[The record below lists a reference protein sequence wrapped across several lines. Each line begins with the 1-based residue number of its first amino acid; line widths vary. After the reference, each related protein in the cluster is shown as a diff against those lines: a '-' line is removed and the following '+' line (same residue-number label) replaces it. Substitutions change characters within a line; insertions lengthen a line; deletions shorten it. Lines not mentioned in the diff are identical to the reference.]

1 MKTIVIGYGN
11 TLRSDDGAGYR
22 VAEQV
27 KRWQHPSLAAWPAQQ
42 LLPEMAAA
50 LAEVELAIFVDA
62 KAQTTTAILECCH
75 LKPQTQQLWMHHL
88 EPTSLLALTEQ
99 LYGCQPRA
107 YWLLLPAENFAFGE
121 QLSPRTQASLDL
133 AVAKILELTNCT
145 VEVVD
150 ARS

>member
-22 VAEQV
+22 VAEQMA
-27 KRWQHPSLAAWPAQQ
+27 RWQHLGLTTWPAQQ

-50 LAEVELAIFVDA
+50 LAEVELAIFVDV
-62 KAQTTTAILECCH
+62 KAQAATLECCR
-75 LKPQTQQLWMHHL
+75 LEPQARQLRTHHL

-121 QLSPRTQASLDL
+121 QLSPRTQASLDQ
-133 AVAKILELTNCT
+133 AATKILELAGFA

>member
-27 KRWQHPSLAAWPAQQ
+27 EHWQHPGLTAWPAQQ

-50 LAEVELAIFVDA
+50 LAEVELAIFVDV
-62 KAQTTTAILECCH
+62 KAQTTTAALECCY
-75 LKPQTQQLWMHHL
+75 LEPQTQQLWTHHL

-107 YWLLLPAENFAFGE
+107 YWLLLPAESFAFGE
-121 QLSPRTQASLDL
+121 QLSPRTQASLDQ
-133 AVAKILELTNCT
+133 AATKILELASCAG
-145 VEVVD
+145 EVAH